1 MPLIKSA
8 IKKVRV
14 DERRRA
20 INLVRQSRL
29 RTLIKKARAEAS
41 FEAVSAAY
49 AALDKAV
56 KVNMVHRNYAD
67 RQKAQLSK
75 LAKPTKIESVS
86 KVVSKTV
93 AKKAS
98 AKASVK
104 PAAKVTTKAT
114 TARATAAKT
123 SSNSKKS

>member
-29 RTLIKKARAEAS
+29 RTLIKKAKAEAS

-56 KVNMVHRNYAD
+56 KVNMVHRNYAN

-75 LAKPTKIESVS
+75 LAKPTKIESAS
-86 KVVSKTV
+86 KAVSKTV
-93 AKKAS
+93 AKKAPV
-98 AKASVK
+98 KA
-104 PAAKVTTKAT
+104 ATKAT
-114 TARATAAKT
+114 TTKAAVAKT
-123 SSNSKKS
+123 SSKKS